1 MIQSPLT
8 HLETYYTTNYQYISQ
23 LPALKSQWRT
33 LKDDRTNFL
42 CSGRLG
48 HAKHTPELATEH
60 SAAKAREQMHMR
72 TSVQFLGSGQTADT
86 GSWNWNVHGKKYFP
100 VTSCSIVHSA
110 VKEGTEQVSIR
121 CTGPTSYTF
130 DSITTVERCSVPRV
144 PWSAVP
150 LPTKTGGTR
159 NLTAYV
165 TCTEVCAAAC
175 LLSYRLIA
183 TAPIPQ
189 PHWTCSAFHQPVCR
203 RTDTRPEF
211 KINRSGTASHISLYA
226 SVRLR

>member
-23 LPALKSQWRT
+23 LPALKSQWCT
-33 LKDDRTNFL
+33 LKDDRTTFL

-48 HAKHTPELATEH
+48 HAKHTPELALNIRRQRPGNRCTSERVCNS
-60 SAAKAREQMHMR
+60 SAVA
-72 TSVQFLGSGQTADT
+72 GT

-150 LPTKTGGTR
+150 LPNKTGGTR

-183 TAPIPQ
+183 TAPVPQ